1 MPKAGLWRQNCPHR
15 AIRSQHFL
23 LSILPEID
31 FMVVYKRSKDLG
43 TVVLSVNATGE
54 ALCVD
59 FFQRGDN
66 SYGFEEYRRDVETNE
81 GWFPIGFHSGRRFET
96 LDQAKSDAKG
106 SVAWLESEM

>member
-1 MPKAGLWRQNCPHR
+1 
-15 AIRSQHFL
+15 
-23 LSILPEID
+23 
-31 FMVVYKRSKDLG
+31 MVVYKRSKDLG